1 MKKMAAILVDNIF
14 KCIFL
19 NENDR
24 IQIQISLKFVSR
36 CPIDNMAVL
45 VQVMAWCRTGNKPLS
60 EPMMTQFTDAYMR
73 H

>member
-1 MKKMAAILVDNIF
+1 MAAILVDNIF

-24 IQIQISLKFVSR
+24 IPFQISLKFVPKS
-36 CPIDNMAVL
+36 PIDNTPGL
-45 VQVMAWCRTGNKPLS
+45 VQVMAWHWIGDKPLS
-60 EPMMTQFTDAYMR
+60 EPMLTRFTDTYLR